1 MPRVLPKLLWF
12 CALAAGTTALAL
24 ACARPSHLC
33 EKSAECGTMA
43 CVAGRCQ
50 PEAGVPRI
58 MSTRRLLR
66 LPTKMAALSPR
77 TAGFPAPSVQRTTLG
92 ETDAQLLLDF
102 DINLQPEES
111 VVEAYVLL
119 ERADSPT
126 DPSSPISLHATRI
139 VEAWTPGSISWARRP
154 MLDTRRT
161 PISWVRPAQRGAIRI
176 DVLELV
182 RQWRKPA
189 VDHHGLAIVSA
200 DHSGGGM
207 TFALESGIALAPDVG
222 GGSEQQGPVLS
233 DRGPCLELYVR

>member
-1 MPRVLPKLLWF
+1 MSRMLAKLTLF
-12 CALAAGTTALAL
+12 CAVAAGAASLAL

-33 EKSAECGTMA
+33 ERSTECGTMA

-66 LPTKMAALSPR
+66 LPTKLAALSPR
-77 TAGFPAPSVQRTTLG
+77 NTGHPAPTGPRATLG
-92 ETDAQLLLDF
+92 ESDAQLLMDF

-119 ERADSPT
+119 ERADTPT
-126 DPSSPISLHATRI
+126 DPSAPISLHATRI
-139 VEAWTPGSISWARRP
+139 VEAWNPGSLSWAQRP
-154 MLDTRRT
+154 SLDTRRT
-161 PISWVRPAQRGAIRI
+161 PVSWVRPGQRGVVRI

-182 RQWRKPA
+182 RQWRMPA
-189 VDHHGLAIVSA
+189 RDHHGLAIVSA

-207 TFALESGIALAPDVG
+207 TFALESGVALAPDVG
-222 GGSEQQGPVLS
+222 GGSEAPGTILS